1 MAVKLDVAPLTDIT
15 AVFGE
20 DSFERPMYAGNA
32 VAKVTSSDKVKV
44 FTVRTT
50 SFEKAAAEGGS
61 AAKEDVESAGDAG
74 KTKFVSEEMTKRY
87 EFHARSQSRCPTLS
101 NKPVHFPSPILTR
114 WCSQRSPGADRRTR
128 CCGWWPRPQVRREL
142 SPD

>member
-1 MAVKLDVAPLTDIT
+1 MTDIT

-32 VAKVTSSDKVKV
+32 VAKVTSKDKVKV

-74 KTKFVSEEMTKRY
+74 KTKFVSEEMTKR
-87 EFHARSQSRCPTLS
+87 
-101 NKPVHFPSPILTR
+101 
-114 WCSQRSPGADRRTR
+114 
-128 CCGWWPRPQVRREL
+128 
-142 SPD
+142 